1 MNKPLHPDQ
10 LRDLIPLNALSS
22 RQLWEL
28 RARTVPLVLTAGEVL
43 ELDERHATTRYYLMS
58 GKLLVSDVEGQ
69 QGLLAAGTPAAL
81 HSLLSERTRE
91 VRALE
96 DCHLLSVDAVELDR
110 LLSWRQA
117 LQDVLLQL
125 TMDGEETEWL
135 ERLLENPLFAQVP
148 PQNIRSMLHR
158 LVSVEAPAGQTLLR
172 EGEAGDCCYF
182 LKSGRA
188 QVLKAEGSGEQLLAE
203 LETGACFG
211 EEALLEDRPRNASVA
226 MIEDGSVLRLGRADF
241 FELLKAPVVSEV
253 DLDEVADLLGCGAQ
267 WLDVRLADDYERGH
281 AMQALH
287 MPLHLLR
294 LKTRLLNPRRT
305 YLCYC
310 ESGKRS
316 ASAVFLLTQ
325 LGFTA
330 YALRGGLDALG
341 SDDRSALLWECGT
354 GYLARSD
361 GRIERSL

>member
-1 MNKPLHPDQ
+1 M
-10 LRDLIPLNALSS
+10 A
-22 RQLWEL
+22 
-28 RARTVPLVLTAGEVL
+28 
-43 ELDERHATTRYYLMS
+43 

-110 LLSWRQA
+110 LLSWGQA

-148 PQNIRSMLHR
+148 PQNIRGMLHR
-158 LVSVEAPAGQTLLR
+158 LVSVEAPAGQTLCVKARRGLLLFPQEWSR
-172 EGEAGDCCYF
+172 AGTQ
-182 LKSGRA
+182 GRGQWRTALGGTRNRRLFRRSAAGRSSA
-188 QVLKAEGSGEQLLAE
+188 QRQRGN
-203 LETGACFG
+203 
-211 EEALLEDRPRNASVA
+211 DRGRQRAAP
-226 MIEDGSVLRLGRADF
+226 GPGRL

-287 MPLHLLR
+287 MLHLLR

-341 SDDRSALLWECGT
+341 SDDRAALLWECGT

>member
-10 LRDLIPLNALSS
+10 LRNLVPLDGLSP

-28 RARTVPLVLTAGEVL
+28 RVRIAPLVLTAGQVL
-43 ELDERHATTRYYLMS
+43 QLGSTAATRHYLMS
-58 GKLLVSDVEGQ
+58 GSLLLSDSDGQ
-69 QGLLAAGTPAAL
+69 QTRLVAGTPAAL
-81 HSLLSERTRE
+81 HSLAVSQLDE

-96 DCHLLSVDAVELDR
+96 DCQLLTVDGAELER

-117 LQDVLLQL
+117 LHDVLLQL
-125 TMDGEETEWL
+125 SMDGEDSEWL

-148 PQNIRSMLHR
+148 PANIRSMLSR
-158 LVSVEAPAGQTLLR
+158 LVEIDSPVGQTLIR

-188 QVLKAEGSGEQLLAE
+188 QVLKAAGSGEQLLAE
-203 LETGACFG
+203 LEPGACFG
-211 EEALLEDRPRNASVA
+211 EEALLEERPRNASVA
-226 MIEDGSVLRLGRADF
+226 MIEDGSVLRLARADF
-241 FELLKAPVVSEV
+241 LELLKAPVVSDV
-253 DLDEVADLLGCGAQ
+253 DLDSVADLLGCGAQ
-267 WLDVRLADDYERGH
+267 WLDVRLLDDYEQGH

-294 LKTRLLNPRRT
+294 LKTRLLNPQRP

-316 ASAVFLLTQ
+316 ANAVFLLTQ

-330 YALRGGLDALG
+330 YALRGGLDAL
-341 SDDRSALLWECGT
+341 SAEDRAALLWERGS

>member
-1 MNKPLHPDQ
+1 
-10 LRDLIPLNALSS
+10 
-22 RQLWEL
+22 
-28 RARTVPLVLTAGEVL
+28 
-43 ELDERHATTRYYLMS
+43 
-58 GKLLVSDVEGQ
+58 
-69 QGLLAAGTPAAL
+69 
-81 HSLLSERTRE
+81 
-91 VRALE
+91 
-96 DCHLLSVDAVELDR
+96 
-110 LLSWRQA
+110 
-117 LQDVLLQL
+117 
-125 TMDGEETEWL
+125 
-135 ERLLENPLFAQVP
+135 
-148 PQNIRSMLHR
+148 
-158 LVSVEAPAGQTLLR
+158 
-172 EGEAGDCCYF
+172 
-182 LKSGRA
+182 
-188 QVLKAEGSGEQLLAE
+188 
-203 LETGACFG
+203 
-211 EEALLEDRPRNASVA
+211 
-226 MIEDGSVLRLGRADF
+226 SVLRLGRADF

-341 SDDRSALLWECGT
+341 SDDRAALLWECGT

>member
-10 LRDLIPLNALSS
+10 LRDLIPLNALSP

-43 ELDERHATTRYYLMS
+43 ELDERHATTRYYLMA

-172 EGEAGDCCYF
+172 EGEAGTAAISSRVVARRY
-182 LKSGRA
+182 S
-188 QVLKAEGSGEQLLAE
+188 
-203 LETGACFG
+203 
-211 EEALLEDRPRNASVA
+211 RPRAVA
-226 MIEDGSVLRLGRADF
+226 NSSWRNS
-241 FELLKAPVVSEV
+241 KPAPVS
-253 DLDEVADLLGCGAQ
+253 ARKRC
-267 WLDVRLADDYERGH
+267 WKIVRATP
-281 AMQALH
+281 AWQ
-287 MPLHLLR
+287 
-294 LKTRLLNPRRT
+294 
-305 YLCYC
+305 
-310 ESGKRS
+310 
-316 ASAVFLLTQ
+316 
-325 LGFTA
+325 
-330 YALRGGLDALG
+330 
-341 SDDRSALLWECGT
+341 
-354 GYLARSD
+354 
-361 GRIERSL
+361 

>member
-10 LRDLIPLNALSS
+10 LRNLVPLNGLSP

-28 RARTVPLVLTAGEVL
+28 RVRIVPLVLAPGQL
-43 ELDERHATTRYYLMS
+43 LDLGDELSSKRHYLMAGS
-58 GKLLVSDVEGQ
+58 LLLTDHDGQ
-69 QGLLAAGTPAAL
+69 QTRLVAGTSAALYSLAAGRLVEA
-81 HSLLSERTRE
+81 
-91 VRALE
+91 RALN
-96 DCHLLSVDAVELDR
+96 DCQLLTVDSAELER

-125 TMDGEETEWL
+125 SMEGEDGEWL
-135 ERLLENPLFAQVP
+135 ERLLESPLFAQVP
-148 PQNIRSMLHR
+148 PANIRSMLSR
-158 LVSVEAPAGQTLLR
+158 LVEIEVSAGQTLLR

-182 LKSGRA
+182 LKSGGA
-188 QVLKAEGSGEQLLAE
+188 QVLKAAGSGEQLLAE
-203 LETGACFG
+203 LEPGACFG
-211 EEALLEDRPRNASVA
+211 EEALLEERPRNASVA
-226 MIEDGSVLRLGRADF
+226 MVEDGRVLRLARADF
-241 FELLKAPVVSEV
+241 LELLKAPVVGEV
-253 DLDEVADLLGCGAQ
+253 DLDGVADLLACGAQ
-267 WLDVRLADDYERGH
+267 WLDVRLLDDYEQGH

-294 LKTRLLNPRRT
+294 LKTRLLDPQRP

-316 ASAVFLLTQ
+316 ANAVFLLTQ

-341 SDDRSALLWECGT
+341 TEDRAALLWECGT

-361 GRIERSL
+361 GRIDRSL

>member
-1 MNKPLHPDQ
+1 MNRPLHPDQ
-10 LRDLIPLNALSS
+10 LRKLVPLDGLSP
-22 RQLWEL
+22 RQLWQV
-28 RARTVPLVLTAGEVL
+28 RTRLIPCQLGAGQVL
-43 ELDERHATTRYYLMS
+43 ERDLGRGETHDYLLS
-58 GKLLVSDVEGQ
+58 GRLLLTGSDGQ
-69 QGLLAAGTPAAL
+69 QTLLHAGTPAAL
-81 HSLLSERTRE
+81 HRLSLSLPGE
-91 VRALE
+91 VRALD
-96 DCHLLSVDAVELDR
+96 DCLLLSIDSGELER

-117 LQDVLLQL
+117 LQDVLLEL
-125 TMDGEETEWL
+125 SMEGEVEAWL

-148 PQNIRSMLHR
+148 PVNIRSMLNR
-158 LVSVEAPAGQTLLR
+158 LVSIESTAGQALLR

-188 QVLKAEGSGEQLLAE
+188 QVLKNADNGRQLLAE
-203 LETGACFG
+203 LEPGACFG
-211 EEALLEDRPRNASVA
+211 EEALLEDCARNASVV
-226 MIEDGSVLRLGRADF
+226 MIEDGCVLRLDRADF
-241 FELLKAPVVSEV
+241 LELLKAPVVAEV
-253 DLDEVADLLGCGAQ
+253 GLDEVADLLGCGAQ
-267 WLDVRLADDYERGH
+267 WLDVRQLEDYERGH

-294 LKTRLLNPRRT
+294 MKTRLLDPQRT

-316 ASAVFLLTQ
+316 ANAVFLLTQ
-325 LGFTA
+325 LGFCA

-341 SDDRSALLWECGT
+341 MEDRAALLWECGS